1 MVIVNICSIVPTY
14 TFTHMRQYT
23 KKLLSIFSW
32 YQNRFSVYLQNQF
45 FLFGFGFICVI
56 YVISPSLNPF
66 DSRMFTFH
74 DITQAGRV
82 TSFVN
87 NLENLQIP
95 PRLAPEYS
103 FRLSFPAF
111 NYYAPTAY
119 WITSVLA
126 IMGLPVITAVK
137 FSFLLSLLIAFV
149 GMYYLLS
156 QLFKDYMAAAVGAV
170 TYLTAT
176 YFASEIVVRGNL
188 AECWWLALLPLSL
201 GLLIQ
206 NSRSNN
212 IAFSVPVTIV
222 LALLFTSHNMLSLFS
237 ILIAGVFICF
247 LPNRKKNFL
256 TFFGALLLDSYFL
269 IPAFLE
275 SDWVQAGLVAKEYRY
290 AEHFLCSWQLWSAR
304 GWQFGGSLPGCE
316 ADTMSFKLG
325 KLQLILAGLG
335 VTAAAYQ
342 LLRKNTSRL
351 LLTILYFAVIFLGSL
366 FLTLEYSKFIWDIFE
381 PIMSLFQF
389 PWRFVALAMVCMG
402 ILAGYFFYTIKFAGK
417 EVLTLLIIVVLSLS
431 ARKYFI
437 KPLLY
442 FDQYQIAYNSSAYL
456 EKSLAYK
463 MKEYL
468 PQTADYIYWSTLN
481 KSLDEEVPLGFD
493 YKQPI
498 EFTEKYTATV
508 SDFRKVVTVSEQ
520 GKGYINIHYTPLWKI
535 AINNQPLT
543 PTDFDKLGRPV
554 IELSTGD
561 TVEITYAQTRIE
573 KIANIIS
580 GLVILILFSIS
591 LPQLRDILTKY
602 KFVSNG
608 SILQDPFPN

>member
-1 MVIVNICSIVPTY
+1 
-14 TFTHMRQYT
+14 MRQYT
-23 KKLLSIFSW
+23 KILLTILNW

-45 FLFGFGFICVI
+45 FLFGFGLVCVI

-87 NLENLQIP
+87 NLQNLQIP

-111 NYYAPTAY
+111 NYYAPSAY
-119 WITSVLA
+119 WITSALA
-126 IMGLPVITAVK
+126 ITGLPVIVAVK
-137 FSFLLSLLIAFV
+137 VSFLLSLLIAFV
-149 GMYYLLS
+149 GMHYLLS

-176 YFASEIVVRGNL
+176 YFASEVVVRGNL

-206 NSRSNN
+206 NSRRKN
-212 IAFSVPVTIV
+212 IAFSVPVIIA

-256 TFFGALLLDSYFL
+256 TFFGALLLDSYFF

-275 SDWVQAGLVAKEYRY
+275 SHWVHAGSVAKEYRY
-290 AEHFLCSWQLWSAR
+290 TEHFLCSWQLWSAR

-335 VTAAAYQ
+335 ITAALYQ
-342 LLRKNTSRL
+342 LLFRKNTSRL
-351 LLTILYFAVIFLGSL
+351 ILTTLYFTVIFLGSL
-366 FLTLEYSKFIWDIFE
+366 FLTLEYSKFIWEIFE

-402 ILAGYFFYTIKFAGK
+402 ILSGYFFYTIKCTGK
-417 EVLTLLIIVVLSLS
+417 EVLTMLIIVVLSLS

-437 KPLLY
+437 KPLLDL
-442 FDQYQIAYNSSAYL
+442 DQYQISYNSSAYL

-468 PQTADYIYWSTLN
+468 PQTVDYIYWSTLN

-498 EFTEKYTATV
+498 EFPGKYTATV
-508 SDFRKVVTVSEQ
+508 SDFRKEVIVSEP
-520 GKGYINIHYTPLWKI
+520 GKGYVNIHYTPLWNI
-535 AINNQPLT
+535 AINSQPFT
-543 PTDFDKLGRPV
+543 PIDFDKLGRPV
-554 IELSTGD
+554 VELNTGD
-561 TVEITYAQTRIE
+561 TVEIIYRQTLIE
-573 KIANIIS
+573 KIANAIS
-580 GLVILILFSIS
+580 GIAILILFSIS

-602 KFVSNG
+602 KFVSVG
-608 SILQDPFPN
+608 SVLQDPFPN